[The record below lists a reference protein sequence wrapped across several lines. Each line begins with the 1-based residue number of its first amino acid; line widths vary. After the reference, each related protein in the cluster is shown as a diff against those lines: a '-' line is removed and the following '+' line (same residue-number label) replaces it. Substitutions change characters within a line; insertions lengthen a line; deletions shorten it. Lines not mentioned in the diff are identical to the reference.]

1 MQRGGLT
8 SVTSFPH
15 SLVPTLVHAL
25 IFSLVLPMLLTVP
38 VAPAAAVPAAALL
51 PGRAC
56 LAFARARSFSFCFHS
71 RPLGLVCARLCSF
84 MPLVVSVSDIKL
96 VYTE

>member
-1 MQRGGLT
+1 
-8 SVTSFPH
+8 
-15 SLVPTLVHAL
+15 
-25 IFSLVLPMLLTVP
+25 MLLTVP

-56 LAFARARSFSFCFHS
+56 LAFAGAHSFSFGFRSH
-71 RPLGLVCARLCSF
+71 PLGLVRARPCSF